1 LKGLINHQK
10 KEEHRRLGRGAARST
25 GPMKLD
31 GPTSRVRKLSAQQ
44 AVKALDKDLVNDLKL
59 GLSLSLHLNPS
70 QTQTSLK

>member
-1 LKGLINHQK
+1 
-10 KEEHRRLGRGAARST
+10 
-25 GPMKLD
+25 MKLD
-31 GPTSRVRKLSAQQ
+31 GPTSRVRKLPAQQ